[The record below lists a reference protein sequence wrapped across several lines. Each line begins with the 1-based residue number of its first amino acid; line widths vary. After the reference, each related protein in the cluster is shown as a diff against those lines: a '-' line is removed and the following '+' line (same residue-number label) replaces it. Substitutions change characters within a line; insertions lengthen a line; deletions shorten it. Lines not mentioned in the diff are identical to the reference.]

1 MNLQR
6 FLFLFLFWYSCTY
19 AQEGNSLYQQRTW
32 EEQQT
37 TLQLPLTPL
46 NNSYFEIL
54 DAQEVVVPTSVY
66 RIDFD
71 TNTVTLLQA
80 NLAFPLTVYY
90 LELPSFLTTPISY
103 YDTSRIVPNEAG
115 SFTYQHQTNNRV
127 AFVPFE
133 GLNTMGSLSR
143 GLTMGTNQ
151 SAVTSSN
158 LDLQITGNLSDR
170 VKIRASIQDNNLP
183 LQYGGYSQKI
193 NEFDQIFIELFS
205 DDWSIRAG
213 DIYLEN
219 RARRFLNFNKK
230 VQGLSTRFVFDHGE
244 SKTTVEAA
252 AALARGQYTRST
264 FNGQEGNQG
273 PYKLKGSNGELYILI
288 VSGSEKVYV
297 NGLLLKR
304 GEENDYV
311 IDYNSGEL
319 RFTTRYPIT
328 SDMRIAVEYQYT
340 DRNYTRFVGYGNIQH
355 EAETWQLGL
364 SVFTETD
371 LKNQSLQQNL
381 TEEQIDILKQA
392 GNDPNRMIAPS
403 AYRDTYSE
411 NKVLYTRE
419 QTPEGQYYFVFS
431 TDPEAELYHVT
442 FTAVGNNQGDYVIQ
456 STQSIG
462 RIYEYRAPVGGIP
475 QGNYSPV
482 VKLIAPIQNTIAT
495 INAAYHPSEKTAVD
509 LELAFSN
516 HDANLFSSIDQ
527 EENKGWATALKGKQR
542 LWTHNQAQLNVLT
555 DIQFIHKNFHA
566 LENLFSIEFDRDWNL
581 QYAEGNQSLVT
592 GGLEFLLPGKASAT
606 YLFEQLNFG
615 TDYKGNRQNLAG
627 KWQADPWLI
636 QTQNS
641 LMQADGLTSKT
652 TFIQSHS
659 QAKYHWRTN
668 YIGTKL
674 DFEQNKETNQET
686 QLLNPLSHRYS
697 SLDLFIGKGDSL
709 GQNIELGYQF
719 RLNDSLQN
727 NQLQRFSKAH
737 TFYLKSQLLKS
748 ETRDL
753 NLYANY
759 RSVRHEDTNK
769 PTENTINS
777 VLTYRDQFFKGFVQ
791 AHTLYEISAGT
802 IAQQEY
808 TYLEVEPGRGQYMWI
823 DYNNNGIQELEEFEL
838 APYPDLGKYVRLYL
852 PSQVFLPTNQNKF
865 TQTLTLN
872 PAALWQNETGI
883 KRILAFFYN
892 QTSYSI
898 DRKDLKKGNQIRLHP
913 FTADEEQMVGLLENF
928 NNYLYYNRGKKRHS
942 VTYMYTQSKSKNLLS
957 FGSTEN
963 TIKTHQLGYNHLIRK
978 TWLVDLLGKTTQQ
991 ETKSPSYA
999 SKNYELQIQGFET
1012 KLSYL
1017 FSSQAQVDIFYNFQ
1031 EKKNQTAD
1039 FETLEQHRLG
1049 VSFAVNQIKLFTMNG
1064 EFSFFQN
1071 TFTGNA
1077 FSPIGYQMLEGL
1089 QPGKNMTWRLMFQ
1102 KNLTNYL
1109 DLSLNY
1115 QGRSNESTATIHTG
1129 SVQLRAFF

>member
-1 MNLQR
+1 MKLLR
-6 FLFLFLFWYSCTY
+6 FLLLFLFGYSCTY
-19 AQEGNSLYQQRTW
+19 AQEQNSLYKQLTFEGREPQ
-32 EEQQT
+32 
-37 TLQLPLTPL
+37 LQLPASPL
-46 NNSYFEIL
+46 NNTYFEIKDNNQTL
-54 DAQEVVVPTSVY
+54 VSPTAY
-66 RIDFD
+66 HINFT
-71 TNTVTLLQA
+71 TNTITLNQE
-80 NLAFPLTVYY
+80 NLNFPLTVYY
-90 LELPSFLTTPISY
+90 LELPSFLTAPLSY
-103 YDTSRIVPNEAG
+103 YDTARIVPNEAG
-115 SFTYQHQTNNRV
+115 SFTYQHKNNNRPS
-127 AFVPFE
+127 FVPFE

-193 NEFDQIFIELFS
+193 NEFDQIFIELFA
-205 DDWSIRAG
+205 DNWSIRAG
-213 DIYLEN
+213 DIFLEN

-230 VQGLSTRFVFDHGE
+230 VQGLSTRFVFE
-244 SKTTVEAA
+244 NSNSKTTIEAA

-297 NGLLLKR
+297 NGLLLQR

-328 SDMRIAVEYQYT
+328 AAMRIAIEYQYT

-355 EAETWQLGL
+355 ETQAWQLGL

-381 TEEQIDILKQA
+381 SEEQVEILKQA
-392 GNDPNRMIAPS
+392 GNDPSRMIAPS

-411 NKVLYTRE
+411 NKILYTKE
-419 QTPEGQYYFVFS
+419 QTLEGQSYFAFS

-442 FTAVGNNQGDYVIQ
+442 FMAVGNNQGDYILK

-462 RIYEYRAPVGGIP
+462 RIYEYVAPNNGIS

-482 VKLIAPIQNTIAT
+482 VKLIAPVKNTIAT
-495 INAAYHPSEKTAVD
+495 LNAAYNPSEKTSLD
-509 LELAFSN
+509 IELAFSN
-516 HDANLFSSIDQ
+516 HDANLFSPIDQ

-542 LWTHNQAQLNVLT
+542 LWTDNQVQLNVLT
-555 DIQFIHKNFHA
+555 DIQFIHKNFHS

-581 QYAEGNQSLVT
+581 QYAEGNQSLLA
-592 GGLEFLLPGKASAT
+592 GGFEFIIPGKASAT
-606 YLFEQLNFG
+606 YLVEQLNFG
-615 TDYKGNRQNLAG
+615 TDYKGHRQNLTG
-627 KWQADPWLI
+627 TWQSNPWFI
-636 QTQNS
+636 QTKNS
-641 LMQADGLTSKT
+641 IMQADGLLQKT
-652 TFIQSHS
+652 TFVQSHS
-659 QAKYHWRTN
+659 QAKYSWNTN
-668 YIGTKL
+668 YIGTRIA
-674 DFEQNKETNQET
+674 FEQNKETNQET
-686 QLLNPLSHRYS
+686 KMLNPISHRYS
-697 SLDLFIGKGDSL
+697 SLDLFVGRGDSL

-719 RLNDSLQN
+719 RVNDSLQN
-727 NQLQRFSKAH
+727 NALSRFSKAH
-737 TFYLKSQLLKS
+737 TFYVKSQLLKS

-753 NLYANY
+753 NIYANY
-759 RSVRHEDTNK
+759 RSVRPVATDQT
-769 PTENTINS
+769 TENTVNS
-777 VLTYRDQFFKGFVQ
+777 ILTYRDQFFKGFVQ
-791 AHTLYEISAGT
+791 SHSLYEISSGT
-802 IAQQEY
+802 IAQQEF
-808 TYLEVEPGRGQYMWI
+808 TYIEVEPGRGQYMWI

-838 APYPDLGKYVRLYL
+838 APYPDLAKYVRLYL
-852 PSQVFLPTNQNKF
+852 PSQLFLPTNQNKL

-872 PAALWQNETGI
+872 PAAVWQNETGI

-898 DRKDLKKGNQIRLHP
+898 DRKDLKKGNQLRLHP
-913 FTADEEQMVGLLENF
+913 FTTHEDDMVGLMENF
-928 NNYLYYNRGKKRHS
+928 NNYLYFNRGKKRHS
-942 VTYMYTQSKSKNLLS
+942 ITYMYTQSKSKNLLS

-963 TIKTHQLGYNHLIRK
+963 IIQTHQLGYNHLIQK
-978 TWLVDLLGKTTQQ
+978 TWLIDLLGKTTQQ
-991 ETKSPSYA
+991 TTKSPTYA
-999 SKNYELQIQGFET
+999 SKNYELKINGFET

-1017 FSSQAQVDIFYNFQ
+1017 FSSQAQVDVFYTFQ
-1031 EKKNQTAD
+1031 EKENQTAD
-1039 FETLEQHRLG
+1039 FENLQQHRLG
-1049 VSFAVNQIKLFTMNG
+1049 ASFTINQVKLFTMNG
-1064 EFSFFQN
+1064 EFSYFQN

-1115 QGRSNESTATIHTG
+1115 QGRSNESTSTIHTG

>member
-1 MNLQR
+1 MNLER
-6 FLFLFLFWYSCTY
+6 FLYFFLFWYSCSY

-32 EEQQT
+32 EIGQT
-37 TLQLPLTPL
+37 TYQLPPTPL
-46 NNSYFEIL
+46 NNSYFEIR
-54 DAQEVVVPTSVY
+54 DANEIVVSPTAYHVN
-66 RIDFD
+66 FE
-71 TNTVTLLQA
+71 TNTVTLLQSA
-80 NLAFPLTVYY
+80 LDFPLTVYY

-115 SFTYQHQTNNRV
+115 SFTYQHQTNNRP

-205 DDWSIRAG
+205 DTWSIRAG
-213 DIYLEN
+213 DIFLEN
-219 RARRFLNFNKK
+219 RTRRFLNFNKK
-230 VQGLSTRFVFDHGE
+230 VQGLSTRFVFENDD
-244 SKTTVEAA
+244 SKTTIEAA
-252 AALARGQYTRST
+252 AALARGQYTRSV

-273 PYKLKGSNGELYILI
+273 PYKLKGGNGELYILI
-288 VSGSEKVYV
+288 ISGSEKVYV
-297 NGLLLKR
+297 NGLLLQR
-304 GEENDYV
+304 GEEKDYV
-311 IDYNSGEL
+311 MDYNSGEL

-328 SDMRIAVEYQYT
+328 ADMRISIEYQYT

-355 EAETWQLGL
+355 ETKAWQMGL
-364 SVFTETD
+364 TVFTETD
-371 LKNQSLQQNL
+371 LKNQNLQQNL

-392 GNDPNRMIAPS
+392 GNDPSRMVAPS

-411 NKVLYTRE
+411 NKILYTQE
-419 QTPEGQYYFVFS
+419 QTPEGQVYFAFS
-431 TDPEAELYHVT
+431 TDPEADLYHVT
-442 FTAVGNNQGDYVIQ
+442 FTAVGNNQGDYILK

-462 RIYEYRAPVGGIP
+462 RIYEYVAPLHGQP
-475 QGNYSPV
+475 QGNYAPV
-482 VKLIAPIQNTIAT
+482 VNLVAPIQNTIAT
-495 INAAYHPSEKTAVD
+495 FNAAYNPSEKTSLDV
-509 LELAFSN
+509 EFAFSN
-516 HDANLFSSIDQ
+516 HDANLFSPLDQ

-542 LWTHNQAQLNVLT
+542 LWTNDQTQLNVLT
-555 DIQFIHKNFHA
+555 DVQFIHKNFHS
-566 LENLFSIEFDRDWNL
+566 LENLFSIEFDRNWNL
-581 QYAEGNQSLVT
+581 QYAEGNQSLLT
-592 GGLEFLLPGKASAT
+592 GGLELIAPGKGSAT
-606 YLFEQLNFG
+606 YVVEQLNFG
-615 TDYKGNRQNLAG
+615 SDYKGSRQNLSG
-627 KWQADPWLI
+627 TWQAKPWYI

-641 LMQADGLTSKT
+641 FMQAKGLLQKT

-659 QAKYHWRTN
+659 LAKYYWDKN
-668 YIGTKL
+668 YVGTRV
-674 DFEQNKETNQET
+674 DFEQNKETDQET
-686 QLLNPLSHRYS
+686 QRLHPISHRYA
-697 SLDLFIGKGDSL
+697 SLDLFVGRGDSL
-709 GQNIELGYQF
+709 GKNIELGYQY
-719 RLNDSLQN
+719 RITDSLQN
-727 NQLQRFSKAH
+727 NTLASFSKAH
-737 TFYLKSQLLKS
+737 TFYVKSQLLKS

-759 RSVRHEDTNK
+759 RSVRPVDETK
-769 PTENTINS
+769 PTENTVNS
-777 VLTYRDQFFKGFVQ
+777 VLTYRDQYFKGFIQ
-791 AHTLYEISAGT
+791 SHTLYEISSGT
-802 IAQQEY
+802 IAQQEF

-852 PSQVFLPTNQNKF
+852 PSQIFLPTNQNKL

-872 PAALWQNETGI
+872 PAATWQNETGI
-883 KRILAFFYN
+883 KRILAYFYN

-898 DRKDLKKGNQIRLHP
+898 DRKDLKEGNQLRLHP
-913 FTADEEQMVGLLENF
+913 FTSDESQMVGLTESF

-942 VTYMYTQSKSKNLLS
+942 VTYRYTQSKNRNLLS
-957 FGSTEN
+957 YGATTN
-963 TIKTHQLGYNHLIRK
+963 KIKTHQLGYNHLIQK
-978 TWLVDLLGKTTQQ
+978 TWLIDVWGKTTQQ
-991 ETKSPSYA
+991 ETQSPSYA
-999 SKNYELQIQGFET
+999 SKNYELKIQGFET

-1017 FSSQAQVDIFYNFQ
+1017 FSSQTQVDVFYVFQ
-1031 EKKNQTAD
+1031 EKKNQTAE
-1039 FETLEQHRLG
+1039 FENLQQHRIG
-1049 VSFAVNQIKLFTMNG
+1049 ASFSVNQMKLFTMNG

-1089 QPGKNMTWRLMFQ
+1089 QPGKNMTWRIMFQ

-1109 DLSLNY
+1109 DLSLHY

>member
-6 FLFLFLFWYSCTY
+6 VLFFVLFWYSCTY
-19 AQEGNSLYQQRTW
+19 AQERNSLYKKVIW
-32 EEQQT
+32 EVNQPQ
-37 TLQLPLTPL
+37 LQLPPTPL

-54 DAQEVVVPTSVY
+54 DAQQLVVSPSAYQVDFSAN
-66 RIDFD
+66 RITLQQVDF
-71 TNTVTLLQA
+71 
-80 NLAFPLTVYY
+80 AFPLTVYY
-90 LELPSFLTTPISY
+90 LELPSFLTAPISY
-103 YDTSRIVPNEAG
+103 YETARIVPNEAG
-115 SFTYQHQTNNRV
+115 SFTYQHQAKNTPT
-127 AFVPFE
+127 FVPFE

-143 GLTMGTNQ
+143 GLTMGSNQ

-193 NEFDQIFIELFS
+193 NEFEQIFIELFA

-230 VQGLSTRFVFDHGE
+230 VQGLSTRFVFENDD

-252 AALARGQYTRST
+252 AALARGQYTRSAFT
-264 FNGQEGNQG
+264 GQEGNQG
-273 PYKLKGSNGELYILI
+273 PYKLKGGNGELYILI
-288 VSGSEKVYV
+288 VSGSEKVYI

-355 EAETWQLGL
+355 ENKTWQLGL
-364 SVFTETD
+364 SVFSETD

-381 TEEQIDILKQA
+381 TEEQIEVLKQA
-392 GNDPNRMIAPS
+392 GNDPARMIAPS

-411 NKVLYTRE
+411 NKVLYTQE
-419 QTPEGQYYFVFS
+419 QTPEGQRYFVFS
-431 TDPEAELYHVT
+431 TDPEAELYQVT
-442 FTAVGNNQGDYVIQ
+442 FTAVGNNQGDYVLK

-462 RIYEYRAPVGGIP
+462 RIYEYVIPINGIP

-482 VKLIAPIQNTIAT
+482 VKLIAPIKNTIAT
-495 INAAYHPSEKTAVD
+495 FNAGYNPSEKTAIDV
-509 LELAFSN
+509 EIAFSN

-527 EENKGWATALKGKQR
+527 AENKGWATALKGKQR
-542 LWTHNQAQLNVLT
+542 LWTQGQAQLNLLT
-555 DIQFIHKNFHA
+555 DIQFIHKNFHS

-581 QYAEGNQSLVT
+581 QYATGNQSLLT
-592 GGLEFLLPGKASAT
+592 GGLEFNIPSKANLT

-615 TDYKGNRQNLAG
+615 SDYKGSRQNLQG
-627 KWQADPWLI
+627 KWQANPWSI

-641 LMQADGLTSKT
+641 LMQADGLTQET
-652 TFIQSHS
+652 TFIQSHT
-659 QAKYHWRTN
+659 QAKYSWSKN
-668 YIGTKL
+668 YVGSKVS
-674 DFEQNKETNQET
+674 FEQNKETSAET
-686 QLLNPLSHRYS
+686 KLLNTLSHRYS
-697 SLDLFIGKGDSL
+697 SLDLFVGRGDSL

-727 NQLQRFSKAH
+727 NTLNPFSKAH
-737 TFYLKSQLLKS
+737 TFYIKSQLIRS

-753 NLYANY
+753 NIYANY
-759 RSVRHEDTNK
+759 RSVRHEEPNK
-769 PTENTINS
+769 PTANTINS
-777 VLTYRDQFFKGFVQ
+777 IVTYRDQFFKGFIQ
-791 AHTLYEISAGT
+791 SHTLYEISSGT
-802 IAQQEY
+802 IAQQEF

-823 DYNNNGIQELEEFEL
+823 DYNGNGIQELEEFEL
-838 APYPDLGKYVRLYL
+838 APYPDLGKYVSLYL
-852 PSQVFLPTNQNKF
+852 PSQVFLPTNQNKL
-865 TQTLTLN
+865 TQTITLN

-898 DRKDLKKGNQIRLHP
+898 DRKDLKTGNQIKLHP
-913 FTADEEQMVGLLENF
+913 FTSDEEQMVGLMENL

-942 VTYMYTQSKSKNLLS
+942 VLYMYTQSKSKNLLS
-957 FGSTEN
+957 YGSTEN
-963 TIKTHQLGYNHLIRK
+963 TIQTHQLGYNHLIRK
-978 TWLVDLLGKTTQQ
+978 TWLVDLLGKTTNQ
-991 ETKSPSYA
+991 EMKSPSYA
-999 SKNYELQIQGFET
+999 SKNYRLQVQGFET

-1017 FSSQAQVDIFYNFQ
+1017 FSSQAQVDLFYTFQ
-1031 EKKNQTAD
+1031 EKRNQTAD
-1039 FETLEQHRLG
+1039 FENLKQHRLG
-1049 VSFAVNQIKLFTMNG
+1049 ASFTVNQVKLFTMNG
-1064 EFSFFQN
+1064 ELSFFQN

-1089 QPGKNMTWRLMFQ
+1089 QPGRNTTWRLMFQ
-1102 KNLTNYL
+1102 KNLTHYL

>member
-1 MNLQR
+1 MKLQR
-6 FLFLFLFWYSCTY
+6 FLFLFLFWYSCSF
-19 AQEGNSLYQQRTW
+19 AQEGNSLYKQQIW
-32 EEQQT
+32 EENQT
-37 TLQLPLTPL
+37 TFQLPSAPL
-46 NNSYFEIL
+46 NNSYFEIR
-54 DAQEVVVPTSVY
+54 DAQQVVVPSSAYQV
-66 RIDFD
+66 DFK
-71 TNTVTLLQA
+71 TNTITLLQTTF
-80 NLAFPLTVYY
+80 AFPLTLYY
-90 LELPSFLTTPISY
+90 LELPSFLTSPISY

-115 SFTYQHQTNNRV
+115 SFTYQHQTNNRP

-213 DIYLEN
+213 DIFLEN

-230 VQGLSTRFVFDHGE
+230 VQGLSTRFVFEKDE
-244 SKTTVEAA
+244 AKTTIEAA

-264 FNGQEGNQG
+264 FTGQEGNQG

-297 NGLLLKR
+297 NGLLLQR
-304 GEENDYV
+304 GEDNDYV

-328 SDMRIAVEYQYT
+328 SDMRIAIEYQYT

-355 EAETWQLGL
+355 ETQAWQFGVT
-364 SVFTETD
+364 VFTETD
-371 LKNQSLQQNL
+371 LKNQTLQQSL

-392 GNDPNRMIAPS
+392 GNDPNKMIAPS

-411 NKVLYTRE
+411 NKVLYTKE
-419 QTPEGQYYFVFS
+419 QTTDGQPYFVFS
-431 TDPEAELYHVT
+431 TNPDAELYQVT
-442 FTAVGNNQGDYVIQ
+442 FTAVGNNQGDYILK

-462 RIYEYRAPVGGIP
+462 RIYEYVAPIHGVP

-482 VKLIAPIQNTIAT
+482 VKLVAPIKNTIAT
-495 INAAYHPSEKTAVD
+495 FNAAYRPSEKTSLDV
-509 LELAFSN
+509 ELAFSN
-516 HDANLFSSIDQ
+516 HDANLFSSLDQ
-527 EENKGWATALKGKQR
+527 EQNNGWATALKGKQR
-542 LWTHNQAQLNVLT
+542 LWTRDQAQLNVLT
-555 DIQFIHKNFHA
+555 DVQFIHKNFHS

-581 QYAEGNQSLVT
+581 QYTTGNQSLLT
-592 GGLEFLLPGKASAT
+592 GGLEFKIPGKATAT

-615 TDYKGNRQNLAG
+615 DDYKGYRQNLMAN
-627 KWQADPWLI
+627 WQSKPWLI
-636 QTQNS
+636 ETKNS
-641 LMQADGLTSKT
+641 LMQADGLLQKT

-659 QAKYHWRTN
+659 QVKHSWESTYV
-668 YIGTKL
+668 GTRL
-674 DFEQNKETNQET
+674 AFEQNKETLQET
-686 QLLNPLSHRYS
+686 QVLNPMSHRYS
-697 SLDLFIGKGDSL
+697 SLDLFVGKGDSL

-719 RLNDSLQN
+719 RLNDSIQN
-727 NQLQRFSKAH
+727 NQLERFSKAH
-737 TFYLKSQLLKS
+737 TFYVKSQLLKS

-759 RSVRHEDTNK
+759 RSVRPVAEDK

-777 VLTYRDQFFKGFVQ
+777 ILTYRDQYFKGFVQ
-791 AHTLYEISAGT
+791 SHTLYEISAGT
-802 IAQQEY
+802 IAQQEF

-852 PSQVFLPTNQNKF
+852 PSQVFLPTNQNKL

-872 PAALWQNETGI
+872 PAALWQNATGI

-898 DRKDLKKGNQIRLHP
+898 DRKDLKKGNQLRLHP
-913 FTADEEQMVGLLENF
+913 FTTDKEEMVGLLENF

-942 VTYMYTQSKSKNLLS
+942 VTYMYTKSKNKNLLS
-957 FGSTEN
+957 YGSTEN
-963 TIKTHQLGYNHLIRK
+963 KIQTHQLGYNHLIRK
-978 TWLVDLLGKTTQQ
+978 TWLIDLLGKTTKQ
-991 ETKSPSYA
+991 ETISPSYA
-999 SKNYELQIQGFET
+999 SKNYELKIQGFET

-1017 FSSQAQVDIFYNFQ
+1017 FSSQAQVDLFYTFQ

-1039 FETLEQHRLG
+1039 FENLQQHRLG
-1049 VSFAVNQIKLFTMNG
+1049 SSFTFNQVKLFTVNG
-1064 EFSFFQN
+1064 ELSFFQN

-1115 QGRSNESTATIHTG
+1115 QGRSNESTSTIHTG